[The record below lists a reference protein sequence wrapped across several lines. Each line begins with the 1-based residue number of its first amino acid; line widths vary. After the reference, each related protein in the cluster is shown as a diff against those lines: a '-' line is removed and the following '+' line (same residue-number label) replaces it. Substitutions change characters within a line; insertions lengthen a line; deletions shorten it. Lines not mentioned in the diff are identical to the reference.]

1 MKTFVFDANENI
13 WRVITEEGEAFGT
26 NLSPAQFYAKE
37 VNELHNLLLEDL
49 LRRKNYLSL
58 GEVALWVEDANYGE
72 EAIQI
77 INWFKS
83 TYQLIVAHLETITEY
98 KDPNIFI
105 NKIDIL
111 N

>member
-58 GEVALWVEDANYGE
+58 GEVALWLEDENYGA
-72 EAIQI
+72 EANQI
-77 INWFKS
+77 IAWFKN
-83 TYQLIVAHLETITEY
+83 TYNLIIAHLETITEY

>member
-1 MKTFVFDANENI
+1 MKTFVFDENKNN
-13 WRVITEEGEAFGT
+13 WRVTTPEGEAFVSEI
-26 NLSPAQFYAKE
+26 SPIDFYAKE

-58 GEVALWVEDANYGE
+58 GEVALWLEDENYGA
-72 EAIQI
+72 EANQI
-77 INWFKS
+77 ITWFKS
-83 TYQLIVAHLETITEY
+83 TYQLIVAHLKTITEY